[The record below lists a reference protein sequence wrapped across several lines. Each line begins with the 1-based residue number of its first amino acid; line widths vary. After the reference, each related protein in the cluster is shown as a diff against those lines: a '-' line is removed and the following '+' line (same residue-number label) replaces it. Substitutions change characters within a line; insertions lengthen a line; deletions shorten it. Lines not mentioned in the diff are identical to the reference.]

1 MSFKKPSNPEGDV
14 KANWTDESAFNVDLA
29 LKESRYVVDARII
42 IDDILSGRY

>member
-29 LKESRYVVDARII
+29 LKESRYVVNI
-42 IDDILSGRY
+42 RYYNSFFA